1 MFTFATDYCIGVFIS
16 TLGALQFAFSVG
28 GLRAL
33 LIFQRALIARSLGLA
48 LAVAG
53 FAFFFLTEFRNI
65 NDYEGG
71 LDAPSQA
78 LFFFC
83 GAAAALVFTLALT
96 SAINRR
102 MVAPEEED
110 DPEAGIDSLRNTN
123 YAASLSRGAAHWSR
137 HWRTWTKRYF
147 SP

>member
-33 LIFQRALIARSLGLA
+33 LIFQRAAIARPLGLA
-48 LAVAG
+48 LAAGG
-53 FAFFFLTEFRNI
+53 FALFFLTGDRNI

-71 LDAPSQA
+71 LDSPSQA
-78 LFFFC
+78 LFFFY
-83 GAAAALVFTLALT
+83 GAAAALAVSLAA
-96 SAINRR
+96 SSIINRR
-102 MVAPEEED
+102 MVAPEDEEE
-110 DPEAGIDSLRNTN
+110 PEAGIDALRDTN
-123 YAASLSRGAAHWSR
+123 YAVSAARGVSHWSR